1 MKQYE
6 AVIKVMNQFGG
17 YATLGQLYQHA
28 INITGV
34 DWKTK
39 TPYASIRRIVQDKR
53 HFFKIRPGL
62 WALNSRRTEVLSKL
76 TLSKN
81 TSKIREN
88 EFSHTYFQG
97 LIVEIGK
104 LKGFSSFVPNQDKN
118 KIYLSKRLCEYTTDV
133 KQYDFSYP
141 ELVRKA
147 NSVDVSWFNERR
159 LPDSFFEIEHTTSID
174 RSLLKFLDFQ
184 DFNINFT
191 IVADKIRKKEFDYKL
206 KSNAFNPILKR
217 VRFADYEL
225 ISQYHSKLFELNQ
238 LNNLLSR

>member
-6 AVIKVMNQFGG
+6 AVIRVMEQFGG

-28 INITGV
+28 INISGV

-62 WALNSRRTEVLSKL
+62 WALNGRKTEVLSKL
-76 TLSKN
+76 DLFKN
-81 TSKIREN
+81 TSKINEK

-104 LKGFSSFVPNQDKN
+104 LKGFSACVPNQDKN

-133 KQYDFSYP
+133 KLYDFSYP

-147 NSVDVSWFNERR
+147 SSVDVSWFNERR

-191 IVADKIRKKEFDYKL
+191 IVADKIRKREFEHKL
-206 KSNAFNPILKR
+206 KSNVFNPIIKR
-217 VRFADYEL
+217 VRFVDYEL
-225 ISQYHSKLFELNQ
+225 ISKYHSKIFELSQ
-238 LNNLLSR
+238 LNNLL

>member
-6 AVIKVMNQFGG
+6 AVIRVMNQFGG

-53 HFFKIRPGL
+53 YFFKIRPGL

-76 TLSKN
+76 TLSKT
-81 TSKIREN
+81 TSKISEN

-118 KIYLSKRLCEYTTDV
+118 KIYLSKRLCEYTADA

-225 ISQYHSKLFELNQ
+225 ISQYHSKLFELSEINI
-238 LNNLLSR
+238 LLSR